1 MTSAAIKSHLFPSS
15 RSSGPPQSTGWPRCF
30 TSQSNVYLPASI
42 RQAFSFMSAH
52 NGSSVG
58 LMEALPP
65 RCDLQKPP
73 SNQKKGKEIKTVLPF
88 FQRCCETGFSA
99 SSFCIL
105 NNEIWPIKSLLTT
118 NEQKL
123 YSNSRKNSILKLLSA
138 HFSFRSNFKIT
149 EFLFS
154 ILHKADMLG
163 RPGCEML
170 SIKTS

>member
-1 MTSAAIKSHLFPSS
+1 MFIFPLPSARPSALCQLTMGVQLDWW
-15 RSSGPPQSTGWPRCF
+15 RRCPHAVIF
-30 TSQSNVYLPASI
+30 KNPHQT
-42 RQAFSFMSAH
+42 
-52 NGSSVG
+52 
-58 LMEALPP
+58 
-65 RCDLQKPP
+65 
-73 SNQKKGKEIKTVLPF
+73 QKKGKEIKTVLPF
-88 FQRCCETGFSA
+88 FPEVLWNRF
-99 SSFCIL
+99 FCL
-105 NNEIWPIKSLLTT
+105 LVLHPKPNNEIWPIKSLLTT

-123 YSNSRKNSILKLLSA
+123 YSNSRKTETRSSTKRRKNSILKLLSA